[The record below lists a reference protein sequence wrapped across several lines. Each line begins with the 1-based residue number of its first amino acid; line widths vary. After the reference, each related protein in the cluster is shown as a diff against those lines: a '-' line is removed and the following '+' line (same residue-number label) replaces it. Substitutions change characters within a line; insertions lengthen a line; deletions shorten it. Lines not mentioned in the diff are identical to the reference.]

1 MGGLLRKFV
10 TSWRFLR
17 LIRGYCSIGRGQKY
31 VVFLKIIIR
40 IQAPGAE
47 RPIVTDA
54 EITCKEV
61 TELITDYLEQR
72 LLPAERTRFE
82 QHLSVCPG
90 CVAYLDQM
98 RITVKTLGSVPPLE
112 IPESIKSGLL
122 QAFRSWKNSR

>member
-1 MGGLLRKFV
+1 
-10 TSWRFLR
+10 
-17 LIRGYCSIGRGQKY
+17 

-47 RPIVTDA
+47 RPIVTEG

-61 TELITDYLEQR
+61 TELVTDYLEQR
-72 LLPAERTRFE
+72 LLPPAERTRFE

-90 CVAYLDQM
+90 CMAYLDQM
-98 RITVKTLGSVPPLE
+98 RITVKTLGTVPPRE

-122 QAFRSWKNSR
+122 GAFRSWKNSR

>member
-1 MGGLLRKFV
+1 M
-10 TSWRFLR
+10 
-17 LIRGYCSIGRGQKY
+17 
-31 VVFLKIIIR
+31 VFLKIIIR

-47 RPIVTDA
+47 RPIVTEA

-72 LLPAERTRFE
+72 LPPAERTRFE

-122 QAFRSWKNSR
+122 QAFRSWKNEVD